1 MKLAISLTGMEPGAA
16 VDPHFG
22 RARCFRIVDTGTGER
37 SLWDNAA
44 AAEATHGAGTRTA
57 QALAG
62 LGVAAVLTGHVGP
75 KAAAA
80 LEAAGIRVYLA
91 GGGGEEE
98 VIRSFLGGRLQ
109 PLGGG
114 GGDSGSGV
122 HGA

>member
-1 MKLAISLTGMEPGAA
+1 MKLAISLTGTEPDAA

-22 RARCFRIVDTGTGER
+22 RARCFRIVDTETGER

-44 AAEATHGAGTRTA
+44 AAEAAHGAGTRTA

-62 LGVAAVLTGHVGP
+62 LGVRAVLTGHVGP
-75 KAAAA
+75 KAWSV
-80 LEAAGIRVYLA
+80 LEAAGIRVYQAGA
-91 GGGGEEE
+91 GGQEE

-114 GGDSGSGV
+114 GGGAGSGI